1 MNIGIIGATGVVG
14 RQMIDCL
21 IEERIKVD
29 NLRLFASEKSA
40 GQKIKFSNNEVE
52 IETVN
57 ENSFKG
63 LDIVL
68 GAASNNIAKEV
79 APLIKKAGAVFID
92 NSSYF
97 RLFDDVPLIIPEING
112 EEAKKHNG
120 IISNPNCS
128 TIITLL
134 ACNAINK
141 ISPIKSLIV
150 STYQAVSGA
159 GKEGMNELLSQI
171 NDSTF
176 KPNVFPYE
184 IAYNLIPSIGS
195 PSDDDYTSEE
205 MKLENEGRKIM
216 NLPDLNVTC
225 TCVRVPILRSHSIS
239 ISLQCEKELNLD
251 EVKESLRKQKGVI
264 YYDDLVNKKYPMP
277 ILSSNQNNVY
287 VGRLRKD
294 KVLKGGV
301 ALFCSGDQIRKGAA
315 SNAVS
320 IIKCL

>member
-40 GQKIKFSNNEVE
+40 GQKIKLLNNEVE
-52 IETVN
+52 IETIN

-68 GAASNNIAKEV
+68 GAASNNVAKEV
-79 APLIKKAGAVFID
+79 APLIKKTGAVFID

-195 PSDDDYTSEE
+195 PSDNDYTSEE

-216 NLPDLNVTC
+216 NLPNLNVTC

-294 KVLKGGV
+294 KVLKGGI

>member
-40 GQKIKFSNNEVE
+40 GQKIKFLNHEVE

-68 GAASNNIAKEV
+68 GAASNNVAKEV
-79 APLIKKAGAVFID
+79 APLIKKTGAVFID

-294 KVLKGGV
+294 KVLKGGI

>member
-40 GQKIKFSNNEVE
+40 GQKIKFLNHEVE

-68 GAASNNIAKEV
+68 GAASTYVAKEV
-79 APLIKKAGAVFID
+79 APLIKKTGAVFID

-195 PSDDDYTSEE
+195 PSDNDYTSEE

-216 NLPDLNVTC
+216 NLPNLNVTC

-294 KVLKGGV
+294 KVLKGGI

>member
-1 MNIGIIGATGVVG
+1 
-14 RQMIDCL
+14 
-21 IEERIKVD
+21 
-29 NLRLFASEKSA
+29 
-40 GQKIKFSNNEVE
+40 
-52 IETVN
+52 
-57 ENSFKG
+57 
-63 LDIVL
+63 
-68 GAASNNIAKEV
+68 
-79 APLIKKAGAVFID
+79 
-92 NSSYF
+92 
-97 RLFDDVPLIIPEING
+97 
-112 EEAKKHNG
+112 
-120 IISNPNCS
+120 
-128 TIITLL
+128 
-134 ACNAINK
+134 
-141 ISPIKSLIV
+141 
-150 STYQAVSGA
+150 
-159 GKEGMNELLSQI
+159 
-171 NDSTF
+171 
-176 KPNVFPYE
+176 
-184 IAYNLIPSIGS
+184 
-195 PSDDDYTSEE
+195 
-205 MKLENEGRKIM
+205 M

>member
-40 GQKIKFSNNEVE
+40 GQKIKFLNNEVE

-216 NLPDLNVTC
+216 NLPNLNVTC

-264 YYDDLVNKKYPMP
+264 YYDDLANKKYPMP

>member
-40 GQKIKFSNNEVE
+40 GQKIKFLNHEVE

-68 GAASNNIAKEV
+68 GAASNNVAKEV
-79 APLIKKAGAVFID
+79 APLIKKTGAVFID

-195 PSDDDYTSEE
+195 PSDNDYTSEE

-216 NLPDLNVTC
+216 NLPNLNVTC

-294 KVLKGGV
+294 KVLKGGI

-315 SNAVS
+315 SNTVS

>member
-14 RQMIDCL
+14 KQMIDCL

-40 GQKIKFSNNEVE
+40 GQKIKFLSNEVE

-68 GAASNNIAKEV
+68 GAASNNIAKTV

-128 TIITLL
+128 TIISLL

-150 STYQAVSGA
+150 STYQAVSGT

>member
-21 IEERIKVD
+21 IEEKIKVD

-40 GQKIKFSNNEVE
+40 GQKIKFLNNEIE

-216 NLPDLNVTC
+216 NLHDLNVTC

>member
-21 IEERIKVD
+21 IEEKIKVD

-40 GQKIKFSNNEVE
+40 GQKIKFLNNEVE
-52 IETVN
+52 IETIN

-79 APLIKKAGAVFID
+79 APLIKKTGAVFID

>member
-40 GQKIKFSNNEVE
+40 GQKIKFLNNEVE

-57 ENSFKG
+57 ENSFKD

-68 GAASNNIAKEV
+68 GAASNNIAKTV
-79 APLIKKAGAVFID
+79 APLIKKTGAVFID

>member
-29 NLRLFASEKSA
+29 NLRLFASEKST
-40 GQKIKFSNNEVE
+40 GQKIKFLNNEVE

-195 PSDDDYTSEE
+195 PSDDNYTSEE

>member
-40 GQKIKFSNNEVE
+40 GQKIKFLNHEVE

-68 GAASNNIAKEV
+68 GAASNNVAKEV
-79 APLIKKAGAVFID
+79 APLIKKTGAVFID

-195 PSDDDYTSEE
+195 PSDNDYTSEE

-216 NLPDLNVTC
+216 NLPNLNVTC

-294 KVLKGGV
+294 KVLKGGI